1 MCLKFRKF
9 MLANSK
15 GGGGLS
21 KLGLSFR
28 HITLVSPPRALCS
41 SGPRGEGPGSGPWG
55 KSWRQILY
63 RGDAGGS
70 AESEGP
76 GGEVFRQ

>member
-9 MLANSK
+9 MLANRK

-28 HITLVSPPRALCS
+28 HITLVSLPRALRVS
-41 SGPRGEGPGSGPWG
+41 GPHGEEPGSGPRGNSR
-55 KSWRQILY
+55 RQVLY

-70 AESEGP
+70 AGTEGP